1 MSKMHYILYIIA
13 ASSIFAF
20 LIFVIDKIFAKFSF
34 RRIPER
40 VLLLSSF
47 FGGAAGALAAMYLVR
62 HKTRKKEICDRGAGD
77 ASFASYTYCSSSF
90 SLNKNEELLFF

>member
-13 ASSIFAF
+13 SSSIFAF
-20 LIFVIDKIFAKFSF
+20 LIFVLDKIFAKFSF
-34 RRIPER
+34 WRIPER

-62 HKTRKKEICDRGAGD
+62 HKTRKRK
-77 ASFASYTYCSSSF
+77 FAIGVPVM
-90 SLNKNEELLFF
+90 LLLHLILIAALHFR